1 MAKNSTIQ
9 SKLFLGSLVNDQLI
23 IKITRSNVRWLEVNQ
38 NADLEEL
45 QERRKVAEAAC
56 GPCITRLYQVVDQS
70 VSCRPISLHIASLG
84 GGEHAEHGR
93 LEHGRPNLQ
102 CRRWRE
108 EEEGQGEEA
117 LGLQSTDLT
126 LISIFL

>member
-1 MAKNSTIQ
+1 M
-9 SKLFLGSLVNDQLI
+9 
-23 IKITRSNVRWLEVNQ
+23 NQ

-56 GPCITRLYQVVDQS
+56 GPCITRLYQVEDLS
-70 VSCRPISLHIASLG
+70 VSCDHVAFLG

-93 LEHGRPNLQ
+93 LEHGRPHLQ
-102 CRRWRE
+102 CRRWRQ

-117 LGLQSTDLT
+117 LG
-126 LISIFL
+126 

>member
-1 MAKNSTIQ
+1 MSP
-9 SKLFLGSLVNDQLI
+9 FF
-23 IKITRSNVRWLEVNQ
+23 
-38 NADLEEL
+38 
-45 QERRKVAEAAC
+45 
-56 GPCITRLYQVVDQS
+56 
-70 VSCRPISLHIASLG
+70 LG

-93 LEHGRPNLQ
+93 LEHGRPYLQ
-102 CRRWRE
+102 CRRWWE

>member
-1 MAKNSTIQ
+1 M
-9 SKLFLGSLVNDQLI
+9 
-23 IKITRSNVRWLEVNQ
+23 NQ

-56 GPCITRLYQVVDQS
+56 GPCITRLYQVDRPDQSHVDQS
-70 VSCRPISLHIASLG
+70 VSCDHIALLG

>member
-23 IKITRSNVRWLEVNQ
+23 IEITQTNIRWLEVNQ

-56 GPCITRLYQVVDQS
+56 GPCITRLYQVERLIKSHVDQS
-70 VSCRPISLHIASLG
+70 SLM
-84 GGEHAEHGR
+84 
-93 LEHGRPNLQ
+93 
-102 CRRWRE
+102 
-108 EEEGQGEEA
+108 
-117 LGLQSTDLT
+117 
-126 LISIFL
+126 